1 MGDGSDEVAVGDLRR
16 ALHKT
21 IRKVSEDMER
31 FKFNTGIA
39 AMMEFSNTLNQAW
52 DSEKIDAE
60 VWEDSLR
67 NLVLMMAP
75 ITPFLAEELW
85 SKVGGQFSVHQKPWP
100 EWDEDLAADEMI
112 TLVVQV
118 NGKLRDRI
126 DVPADV
132 TEEDARTVAL
142 ASDRVKQ
149 HTEGK
154 TVRRVIYVPG
164 RLVNVVA
171 T

>member
-1 MGDGSDEVAVGDLRR
+1 MICPTKLRSADLRR

-52 DSEKIDAE
+52 QTGNVDAN
-60 VWEDSLR
+60 VWRESIR
-67 NLVLMMAP
+67 GLVLMMAP

-85 SKVGGQFSVHQKPWP
+85 SHGGGGYSVHQQPWP
-100 EWDEDLAADEMI
+100 EWDEDLAADETI

-118 NGKLRDRI
+118 NGRLRDRI
-126 DVPADV
+126 EIPADV
-132 TEEDARTVAL
+132 TEEDAQSIAL
-142 ASDRVKQ
+142 KSERIR
-149 HTEGK
+149 HFTEGK
-154 TVRRVIYVPG
+154 AVRRVIYVTG
-164 RLVNVVA
+164 RLVNVVV